1 MARGRENAAA
11 TKCAPQAVAGL
22 GPHRPRQGYD
32 KESDDMAPKV
42 TVYSNVG

>member
-1 MARGRENAAA
+1 VYHDRRSENAAISRY
-11 TKCAPQAVAGL
+11 Q
-22 GPHRPRQGYD
+22 